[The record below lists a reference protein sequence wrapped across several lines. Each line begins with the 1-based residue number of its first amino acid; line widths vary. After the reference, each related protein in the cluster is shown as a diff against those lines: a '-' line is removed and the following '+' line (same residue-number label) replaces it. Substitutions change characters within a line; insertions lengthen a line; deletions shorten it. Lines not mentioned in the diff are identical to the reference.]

1 MFSSCNATTSRLTHH
16 IYIFA
21 VKDESAI
28 NTPAVAAAFAIK
40 SYDAR
45 NDNEISL
52 EVSPSDVTQT
62 RSCEKGASE

>member
-1 MFSSCNATTSRLTHH
+1 M
-16 IYIFA
+16 IA

-40 SYDAR
+40 AYDAR

-52 EVSPSDVTQT
+52 EVSPWDVTQ
-62 RSCEKGASE
+62 KL